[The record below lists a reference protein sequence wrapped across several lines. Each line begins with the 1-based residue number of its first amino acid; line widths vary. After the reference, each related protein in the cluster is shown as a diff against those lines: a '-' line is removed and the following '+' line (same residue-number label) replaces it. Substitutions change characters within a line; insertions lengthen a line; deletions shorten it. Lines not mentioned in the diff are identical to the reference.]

1 MTDKP
6 LFSILVP
13 CCDVAPYVGECIDSL
28 KVQTVP
34 FEAILVIEESKDE
47 TEPIIRAAVAGDARF
62 RVITEPRS
70 GSPSTPRNTGLGV
83 ATGDYVIFLDGD
95 DTLTPTALADL
106 AEWIRRHPGTDLFP
120 CAVREAEILHDNY
133 PAGLQDR
140 VLTGPEATLTV
151 ARQNAVPMAMAQ
163 MTVCRRAFLD
173 AHALRFVD
181 GLRNEDEEFTPRALY
196 LAASVVPTHLPF
208 YLYRRRENS
217 ITTASNARNLRL
229 QAIATVYRNLFRFYD
244 EVHPTAEISRAW
256 ARNWLNT
263 FNTAFFYERAGM
275 TYDPAAVLSALRN
288 CLEDAPPAFA
298 CLTRHASAPKRVGA
312 ALTRLAVRTGWIWP
326 VRTFFRRYYRL
337 LGYKTA

>member
-47 TEPIIRAAVAGDARF
+47 TEPVIRAAVAGDARF

-106 AEWIRRHPGTDLFP
+106 AERIRRHPGTDLFP
-120 CAVREAEILHDNY
+120 CAVREAELLHDNY
-133 PAGLQDR
+133 PADLQDR

-151 ARQNAVPMAMAQ
+151 ARQNAEPMAMAQ

-173 AHALRFVD
+173 AHSLRFVD
-181 GLRNEDEEFTPRALY
+181 GLRHEDEEFTPRALY

-217 ITTASNARNLRL
+217 ITTASATRSL
-229 QAIATVYRNLFRFYD
+229 QAIATVYRNLFRFHD
-244 EVHPTAEISRAW
+244 EVRPTAEISRAW

-263 FNTAFFYERAGM
+263 FNAAFFYERAGL
-275 TYDPAAVLSALRN
+275 TRDPAAVLSALRD
-288 CLEDAPPAFA
+288 CLGDALPAFA
-298 CLTRHASAPKRVGA
+298 RLARHASVPKRIGA
-312 ALTRLAVRTGWIWP
+312 ALTRLAVRTGWLGP
-326 VRTFFRRYYRL
+326 VRAFFRRYYKL